1 MPTWPF
7 SPHTAFADNTVPKV
21 TATHINDWESAQ
33 NSVFWAA
40 YLSRPQC
47 RIFCSDGASI
57 IGTVAPMLIRDLATS
72 KYVYAA
78 APSFYLT
85 PSDLETPAVS
95 WPASSWLYLYAKCLG
110 GVIVWEISTTAP
122 VITTPDGTSATPSN
136 LFKNGDDS
144 RRYIAAFYSNGS
156 SVIQRFQRI
165 DNETTLLDEAQCV
178 PASAG
183 FTTWQSPSIATY
195 VPPHVQEVTFSAQL
209 ENYSVGARALY
220 LTFDG
225 DAPANP
231 RGIYTSAGSYNGEL
245 VSVFM
250 ASQVFRWK
258 TNSNALDHTVRVS
271 VRSWRD

>member
-7 SPHTAFADNTVPKV
+7 APHATFSDNTVPKV

-33 NSVFWAA
+33 NSVFWHA

-47 RIFCSDGASI
+47 RIFCSDSANI

-95 WPASSWLYLYAKCLG
+95 WPASSWLYLYAKCSG

-122 VITTPDGTSATPSN
+122 VVTTPDGTSATPSL

-144 RRYIAAFYSNGS
+144 RRYVASFYSDGS
-156 SVIQRFQRI
+156 SVLTRFLRI

-183 FTTWQSPSIATY
+183 ITTWQSPSIATY
-195 VPPHVQEVTFSAQL
+195 VPPHVREVTLSAQL
-209 ENYSVGARALY
+209 ENYSAGARALY
-220 LTFDG
+220 ITFDG

-231 RGIYTSAGSYNGEL
+231 RGIYTSAGNYNGEL